1 MFGARRAAE
10 NFEKVEKM
18 LHLVGVEKQRVRLEQ
33 ISAAE
38 SQKFANIVTEMITNV
53 KDLGPSPLK
62 GQSDSKATL
71 EPEAAAT

>member
-38 SQKFANIVTEMITNV
+38 SQKFAKVVTEMISNV
-53 KDLGPSPLK
+53 KDLGPSPLR
-62 GQSDSKATL
+62 GRSDSKAKP